1 MLARFKLLPAGGSPR
16 SHSACC
22 QRQKARARARGG
34 GQSACAGALRVRRR
48 VPPHTGGA
56 HGTSTLPGEPWR
68 RGGDVR
74 FGDAAPPVRRAA
86 PVPPSSCMLTD
97 LFSGV
102 RGPCDSTS
110 FVPVVEHEKKEKS
123 VFGQEIQSITTL
135 ILHAST
141 RWAHGRGRDRHAS
154 CGPALARFSGG
165 A

>member
-22 QRQKARARARGG
+22 QRQKARARARGR

-86 PVPPSSCMLTD
+86 PVPPSSC
-97 LFSGV
+97 
-102 RGPCDSTS
+102 GPCIVNGLRCSWAFNF
-110 FVPVVEHEKKEKS
+110 FVGKKEKS